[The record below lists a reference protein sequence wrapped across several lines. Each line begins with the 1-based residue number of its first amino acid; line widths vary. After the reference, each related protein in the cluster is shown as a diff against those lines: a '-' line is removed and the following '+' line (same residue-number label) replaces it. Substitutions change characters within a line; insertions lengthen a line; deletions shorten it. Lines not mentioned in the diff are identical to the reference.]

1 MSELLRVLIVEDSV
15 DDTFFIVRELQ
26 RGGFHVEFER
36 VETATSMQAA
46 LDTRVWDLVISDY
59 SMPQFGG
66 PAALTL
72 FLHHGIDVPFI
83 IVSGAMGEELAVEM
97 LKAGAHNYVMKD
109 NLSRLVP
116 AVRQELR
123 AALERRV
130 RRQTETT
137 AAFLASLVES
147 CEDAIVGNTL
157 DGTVV
162 SWNVGAERLY
172 GYTAPEIVGRS
183 VSLLIPQF
191 RPQELPELLEKIK
204 QGEHIE
210 HFETVRMHKD
220 GGARQVSLTISPI
233 KDASGRV
240 IGSSTVARD
249 ISQRKQEESERLA
262 LIQDL
267 TSALARANGLKESFS
282 A

>member
-1 MSELLRVLIVEDSV
+1 
-15 DDTFFIVRELQ
+15 
-26 RGGFHVEFER
+26 
-36 VETATSMQAA
+36 
-46 LDTRVWDLVISDY
+46 
-59 SMPQFGG
+59 
-66 PAALTL
+66 
-72 FLHHGIDVPFI
+72 
-83 IVSGAMGEELAVEM
+83 
-97 LKAGAHNYVMKD
+97 VMKD